1 MQAWLAVALKV
12 MDPEVAAVVG
22 VGGAGIR
29 HVVRQ
34 FAATE
39 LQFIMQFVTVE
50 VIGVES
56 PGVGVTTFGVVA
68 CASRISSSAEAWYAL
83 QQIVAA
89 KTIIARARMTLLRYR
104 TKPF

>member
-1 MQAWLAVALKV
+1 MK
-12 MDPEVAAVVG
+12 
-22 VGGAGIR
+22 

-68 CASRISSSAEAWYAL
+68 CASRINSSAEAWGAL
-83 QQIVAA
+83 Q
-89 KTIIARARMTLLRYR
+89 
-104 TKPF
+104 

>member
-1 MQAWLAVALKV
+1 VQAWLAVALKV

-22 VGGAGIR
+22 VGAGIR

-89 KTIIARARMTLLRYR
+89 KTIVARARMTLLRYR

>member
-1 MQAWLAVALKV
+1 VQAWLAVALKV
-12 MDPEVAAVVG
+12 MDPEGAAVVG